1 MKHNL
6 WMKLIL
12 SALWILLV
20 AALYIWVAIRI
31 WSVPDIPEVIIC
43 EQRYIWDKYWWEVKA
58 RDWDYIYLD
67 WYKSIDVICTPY
79 EDMVD
84 EETPLCWTQVIFEWP
99 LDTSNMNCYASEDD
113 FKWKLKAF
121 KKQEEDAKEDEK
133 KYYTCDI
140 DSSYIIKLYN
150 DCETVACA
158 QNRLRTY
165 FQEKCP
171 RANVD

>member
-1 MKHNL
+1 
-6 WMKLIL
+6 MKLIL
-12 SALWILLV
+12 TALWILLI

-58 RDWDYIYLD
+58 RDWDYIYLN
-67 WYKSIDVICTPY
+67 WYHSLDTICTPY

-84 EETPLCWTQVIFEWP
+84 EETPLCWTQVEFEWP

-121 KKQEEDAKEDEK
+121 KKQEEDAKAEDK
-133 KYYTCDI
+133 KYYTCDLRSDKMVEI
-140 DSSYIIKLYN
+140 YN
-150 DCETVACA
+150 SCETIECA
-158 QNRLRTY
+158 TY
-165 FQEKCP
+165 RIRSYLKEACP
-171 RANVD
+171 RATVK